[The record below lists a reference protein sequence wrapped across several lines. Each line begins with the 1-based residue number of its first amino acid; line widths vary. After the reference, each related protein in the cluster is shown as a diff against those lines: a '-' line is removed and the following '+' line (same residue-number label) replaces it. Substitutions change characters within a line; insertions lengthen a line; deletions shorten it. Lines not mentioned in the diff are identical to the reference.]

1 MIRWYLEHLSS
12 IIVKNIVA
20 PRNKINDR
28 IKDMHICSC
37 LAISLKKNIGFFP
50 SYVFRQQIK
59 VSCCRNTLFVDMR
72 DKRIKN

>member
-37 LAISLKKNIGFFP
+37 LAISLKKTSAFFLHM
-50 SYVFRQQIK
+50 
-59 VSCCRNTLFVDMR
+59 CFVN
-72 DKRIKN
+72 KLKFLAVETPYSLI